1 MVVAVDA
8 VVIKC
13 SLKATIADVTKMTT
27 ETSDSGSHAM
37 NMIFALHNVLCK

>member
-27 ETSDSGSHAM
+27 ETRYRVTV
-37 NMIFALHNVLCK
+37 NVL

>member
-13 SLKATIADVTKMTT
+13 SLKATIADVAMMTT
-27 ETSDSGSHAM
+27 ETRYRVTV
-37 NMIFALHNVLCK
+37 NVL